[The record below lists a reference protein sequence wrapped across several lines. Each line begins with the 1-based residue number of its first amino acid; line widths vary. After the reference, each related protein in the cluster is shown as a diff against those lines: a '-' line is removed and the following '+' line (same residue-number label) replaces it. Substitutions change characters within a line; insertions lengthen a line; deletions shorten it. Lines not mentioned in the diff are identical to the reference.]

1 MGHIGVKAVPLSYV
15 MRSKE
20 TVAFRLDEPETI
32 FSSAEDEMVEP
43 APILEGGMRT
53 VTFKTDMMKVWGVI
67 SVITIDL
74 DCWTYVKSSQRT
86 RYVMKSYP
94 DLCNHFL
101 GPDNVYNMASE
112 AERLLVATHSS
123 GERMLLNFERYMK
136 IQKYQH
142 HILEGIMEHRHV
154 GVDPRS

>member
-1 MGHIGVKAVPLSYV
+1 MGHIGVHAVPLSYV
-15 MRSKE
+15 VSSKE

-86 RYVMKSYP
+86 RYLMKSYP
-94 DLCNHFL
+94 NL
-101 GPDNVYNMASE
+101 
-112 AERLLVATHSS
+112 
-123 GERMLLNFERYMK
+123 
-136 IQKYQH
+136 
-142 HILEGIMEHRHV
+142 
-154 GVDPRS
+154 